1 MEDEYYSQFESPPN
15 RWPTHH
21 IIWNVLLSDKTVK
34 MEEDHLETDKIKH
47 IFCILPKASDA
58 PEFVALRP
66 HTVLEYG
73 DDHNPAIGPDLIQKY
88 KECGD
93 LIDELAKAT
102 PRGNVLI
109 FCNSGYQRS
118 IPFICYYLTTFHK
131 DEVPDFDAALG
142 RILPNLMGKI
152 GPAELLKQKEEY
164 LRLIVP
170 LFPIVV

>member
-1 MEDEYYSQFESPPN
+1 MEDEYYCAFEAPKK
-15 RWPTHH
+15 TGTTH
-21 IIWNVLLSDKTVK
+21 IIWNVLLCDKTVVLDDK
-34 MEEDHLETDKIKH
+34 HLEYEKVKH

-58 PEFVALRP
+58 PEFVGLRP

-93 LIDELAKAT
+93 LIDRLAKET

-131 DEVPDFDAALG
+131 DEVPDFDAALQ
-142 RILPNLMGKI
+142 RVLPSVMGKI